1 MAKRELK
8 ANGGAEVKT
17 AAPSKTLER
26 EYGEAMEAMVSAMA
40 SQFRREAIAALNK
53 GTVEKFADAQIGNF
67 ASVFLK
73 LANSANRKITK
84 RFSSKRLEA
93 MARRYL
99 SKMNATGREKL
110 YGELAAKTGI
120 DAKRLAAEE
129 GLKFT
134 TNALILE
141 TQRWAQKLRDETLE
155 AFTANTLRAMTLGQ
169 PLEKIME
176 QFDGMVEKRRGNAR
190 MVARTQVANFN
201 SVMTKTRAQNVGI
214 KRAIWVTS
222 HDERVRPCHDV
233 RNGKEFDLNEGLY
246 SSCDGKTL
254 LPGTDYN
261 CRCTY
266 RMIIPDLEE

>member
-8 ANGGAEVKT
+8 ANGGAEVPT
-17 AAPSKTLER
+17 AAPPKSLER
-26 EYGEAMEAMVSAMA
+26 EFGEAMEAMVSAMA
-40 SQFRREAIAALNK
+40 SQFRREAIQALNK
-53 GTVEKFADAQIGNF
+53 GTVAKFEDAQIGNF

-73 LANSANRKITK
+73 MANGATRKITK

-134 TNALILE
+134 TNALVLE

-176 QFDGMVEKRRGNAR
+176 QFDGMVEKRRGHAR

-201 SVMTKTRAQNVGI
+201 SVMTKTRAQNAGI
-214 KRAIWVTS
+214 TEAIWVTS
-222 HDERVRPCHDV
+222 HDERVRPCHRV
-233 RNGKEFDLNEGLY
+233 RDGKRFKLSEGLY

-266 RMIIPDLEE
+266 RMIIPDIDE

>member
-8 ANGGAEVKT
+8 ANKREEVPT
-17 AAPSKTLER
+17 AAPDKSAER
-26 EYGEAMEAMVSAMA
+26 QMGEALEAMVSAMA
-40 SQFRREAIAALNK
+40 AQFRREAIASLNK

-67 ASVFLK
+67 AKVFLT
-73 LANSANRKITK
+73 LANRATRKIKK
-84 RFSSKRLEA
+84 RFDSDRLERMVRKELA
-93 MARRYL
+93 KTNEQGKR
-99 SKMNATGREKL
+99 KL

-120 DAKRLAAEE
+120 DAKRLTNEE

-141 TQRWAQKLRDETLE
+141 TQRWAQKLRDDSLE

-169 PLEKIME
+169 PLEKVLE
-176 QFDGMVEKRRGNAR
+176 QYDDMVEKRRGHAR

-214 KRAIWVTS
+214 TRAVWVTS
-222 HDERVRPCHDV
+222 HDERVRPCHEV
-233 RNGKEFDLNEGLY
+233 RDGKEFDLSEGLY

-266 RMIIPDLEE
+266 RMIIPEMDE